1 MRKHFLKLL
10 TILLIFSCNKSK
22 IQPID
27 QDVSKNT
34 DKKTRAFPL
43 CTLLLIPAG
52 YTERVG
58 FICDGYVYPT
68 QSLLTNFNI
77 ITGVDDSPLPWSPYY
92 FDILN
97 PSGFGNLP
105 TLIPGPT
112 LTGIALAEL
121 PSYNYPAIY
130 PSYTNSIS
138 HYLFKA
144 KKVGNDYEIVSS
156 IILNS
161 PFATANNG
169 WVLHDIELSNN
180 GKLYGLF
187 SNLSTNNTIV
197 TEINPTS
204 GICNQYITLPAM
216 RCAGMDI
223 QLNQMYILLY
233 EDITATTYGKILT
246 YQLGAASYGTLN
258 LSIPSSNPSYTYNL
272 NWGVSGYDHDFFLS
286 FVPGTANNFTIYNK
300 GNTVANLYKYDISMP
315 GTPASTASNT
325 ALWYDITS
333 NTFSSSIIGY
343 LITDAAN

>member
-130 PSYTNSIS
+130 LSYTNSIS

-204 GICNQYITLPAM
+204 GIC
-216 RCAGMDI
+216 
-223 QLNQMYILLY
+223 
-233 EDITATTYGKILT
+233 
-246 YQLGAASYGTLN
+246 
-258 LSIPSSNPSYTYNL
+258 
-272 NWGVSGYDHDFFLS
+272 
-286 FVPGTANNFTIYNK
+286 
-300 GNTVANLYKYDISMP
+300 
-315 GTPASTASNT
+315 
-325 ALWYDITS
+325 
-333 NTFSSSIIGY
+333 
-343 LITDAAN
+343 